1 MADKEYYGFVW
12 DENKN
17 NLNKKKHKVS
27 FETAVRIFNDPC
39 LYVEFDEENST
50 LDEAGYDYTGIIDA
64 GGMPVLYVVATE
76 KTGEK
81 TRIISARK
89 ATVKEVSK
97 YEQNAKNL

>member
-17 NLNKKKHKVS
+17 NLNKQKHKVS

-39 LYVEFDEENST
+39 LYVEFDEKNST
-50 LDEAGYDYTGIIDA
+50 LDEARYDYTGIIDV

-76 KTGEK
+76 AGEK

-89 ATVKEVSK
+89 ATAKEVSK

>member
-17 NLNKKKHKVS
+17 TRNKKKHKVS

-39 LYVEFDEENST
+39 LYVEFDEENSS
-50 LDEAGYDYTGIIDA
+50 LDEARYDYTGIIDT
-64 GGMPVLYVVATE
+64 GDMPVLYVVAIE
-76 KTGEK
+76 TGEK
-81 TRIISARK
+81 ARIISARK
-89 ATVKEVSK
+89 ATAKEVLK

>member
-17 NLNKKKHKVS
+17 VINKKKHKVS

-50 LDEAGYDYTGIIDA
+50 IEESRYDYTGIIDI
-64 GGMPVLYVVATE
+64 GVMPILYVVATE
-76 KTGEK
+76 TRDK

-89 ATVKEVSK
+89 ATEKEVLK

>member
-17 NLNKKKHKVS
+17 IRNKKKHKVS

-39 LYVEFDEENST
+39 LYVELDEENSS
-50 LDEAGYDYTGIIDA
+50 LDEARYDYAGIIDT
-64 GGMPVLYVVATE
+64 GGIPVLYVVATE
-76 KTGEK
+76 TGEK

-89 ATVKEVSK
+89 ATAKEVLK

>member
-17 NLNKKKHKVS
+17 NLNKQKHKVS

-39 LYVEFDEENST
+39 LYVDFDEKNST
-50 LDEAGYDYTGIIDA
+50 LDEARYDYTGIIDV
-64 GGMPVLYVVATE
+64 GGMSVLYVVATE
-76 KTGEK
+76 AGEK

-89 ATVKEVSK
+89 ATAKEVSK

>member
-17 NLNKKKHKVS
+17 AINKKKHKVS

-50 LDEAGYDYTGIIDA
+50 IEESRYDYTGIIDI

-76 KTGEK
+76 AGDK

-89 ATVKEVSK
+89 ATEKEVLK